1 MGIPVNM
8 FWELNPK
15 YMYMYQDNYIKEKEE
30 QIKMM
35 DAAAYYQGLYVRQAI
50 ASCFS
55 KKAKYPKKPLSMRND
70 DQKAV
75 EEMSEAEYYA
85 AVRAAIGKM
94 NEKFKGAKNDG

>member
-1 MGIPVNM
+1 MGIPVDM

-85 AVRAAIGKM
+85 AVRAAIG
-94 NEKFKGAKNDG
+94 

>member
-1 MGIPVNM
+1 M

-55 KKAKYPKKPLSMRND
+55 KKEKYPKKPLSMKND
-70 DQKAV
+70 EKKAA

-94 NEKFKGAKNDG
+94 NKQFSRM

>member
-1 MGIPVNM
+1 MGIPVDM

-55 KKAKYPKKPLSMRND
+55 KSEISE
-70 DQKAV
+70 KAV
-75 EEMSEAEYYA
+75 EH
-85 AVRAAIGKM
+85 
-94 NEKFKGAKNDG
+94 EK